1 MFKLI
6 FMKKIILSSLVILS
20 SISLF
25 AQNIATARN
34 AGIGQTVTVTGV
46 SSNGSELGSI
56 RYIQDG
62 TAAIPCYG
70 SNLSSVLKGDSITA
84 TGVLFDFNGLLEIS
98 PTNSFTN
105 HGPTTNNI
113 PLNIPITSAGEP
125 LEAQLIRIE
134 NVTFVQSGNLAA
146 GNSTI
151 QITDGTNTLD
161 VRINGTT
168 NIDGTPI
175 MAGPVTITGV
185 LGQFNANYQIVPRST
200 NDIVAYVAP
209 LNEINVKIN
218 GATVLNNG
226 SYIIGNTAINTI
238 TIENTGVQN
247 LSVTGA
253 SLTGINAADYTTNLN
268 TATIPGGANQNYTL
282 NFNPAG
288 PGSRYASI
296 SISNSD
302 LDENPYIINFIAV
315 GNDNLATEPTSNPS
329 SLTFSNVQAYTLAGA
344 YNDGVNAEK
353 YIVLWKNGG
362 AVTAVPTDGS
372 SYLRGDIIGDAK
384 VAYIGP
390 GTSFTPRG
398 IIANQSYHFAVFAFN
413 GPAGFEN
420 YKTTNATIGNTNS
433 TGLNI
438 GNYYAAINSS
448 APTFLTSLSNLINP
462 HTFVSYFNYKQTVMN
477 QFEVR
482 DTTNG
487 QSYVICAYSGERKVF
502 NDPFDW
508 TTQGYSREHSFCHSW
523 MPTFPAD
530 NPEMMEYCDQHNL
543 YPTNLQNANIPRS
556 NLPLMDITGN
566 VVFTYLDGRVGYNG
580 QQMVYEPKA
589 AQKGN
594 AARAIFYMA
603 TCYNGIS
610 GNNWKLPV
618 YQDQTSLK
626 NWHFADLPDNYEIA
640 RQEYIFSTQGNRNPY
655 VDSVNFACHVSFSNM
670 TYLDVDCNVGIEEKL
685 AMNFS
690 VFPVPSNGKVFA
702 QVNGLNITG
711 YVITDLLGKTVLQNN
726 LVSLPVLELDG
737 SQLKAGKYLME
748 VSTELGK
755 TNRSFIIE

>member
-1 MFKLI
+1 
-6 FMKKIILSSLVILS
+6 MKKIILSSLVILS

-70 SNLSSVLKGDSITA
+70 TNLSSVLKGDSITA

-98 PTNSFTN
+98 PTSSFTN

-146 GNSTI
+146 GNSTV

-175 MAGPVTITGV
+175 LAGPVTITGV

-247 LSVTGA
+247 LSVTAATLSGV
-253 SLTGINAADYTTNLN
+253 NAADYTTNLN
-268 TATIPGGANQNYTL
+268 TATIPGGANQNFTL

-302 LDENPYIINFIAV
+302 IDENPYIINFIAV

-420 YKTTNATIGNTNS
+420 YKTTNATIGNTSS

-438 GNYYAAINSS
+438 GNYYGAINSS
-448 APTFLTSLSNLINP
+448 SPTFLTNLSNLINP
-462 HTFVSYFNYKQTVMN
+462 HTVVSYFNYKQTVMN

-487 QSYVICAYSGERKVF
+487 QSYVTCAYTGERKVF

-508 TTQGYSREHSFCHSW
+508 STQGYSREHSYCHSW

-530 NPEMMEYCDQHNL
+530 NPELMEYSDQHNL
-543 YPTNLQNANIPRS
+543 YPTNLQNANTPRS

-566 VVFTYLDGRVGYNG
+566 VVFTYLEGSVGYNG
-580 QQMVYEPKA
+580 AQMVYEPRA

-610 GNNWKLPV
+610 GNNWSLPQ

-655 VDSVNFACHVSFSNM
+655 IDSVNFVCHVSFSNM
-670 TYLDVDCNVGIEEKL
+670 SYLDVDCNVGLEEQL

-702 QVNGLNITG
+702 QVNGLNIKG
-711 YVITDLLGKTVLQNN
+711 YVITDILGKTILQNN
-726 LVSLPVLELDG
+726 LLNAAVLELDG
-737 SQLKAGKYLME
+737 NQLQAGKYIIE

>member
-1 MFKLI
+1 
-6 FMKKIILSSLVILS
+6 MKKIILSLS
-20 SISLF
+20 IIASSTALF

-46 SSNGSELGSI
+46 SSNGAELGAI

-70 SNLSSVLKGDSITA
+70 NNLSSILKGDSITA

-125 LEAQLIRIE
+125 LEAQLVTIE
-134 NVTFVQSGNLAA
+134 NVTFVQSGTFAA
-146 GNSTI
+146 GNSTV
-151 QITDGTNTLD
+151 QISDGSNSMD

-168 NIDGTPI
+168 NIDGSAI
-175 MAGPVTITGV
+175 LAGPVTITGLV
-185 LGQFNANYQIVPRST
+185 GQFNTNYQLVPRST
-200 NDIVAYVAP
+200 SDIVAYVAP

-218 GATVLNNG
+218 GTTVLNNG
-226 SYIIGNTAINTI
+226 SYVIGNTASNTI
-238 TIENTGVQN
+238 TIENTGIQN
-247 LSVTGA
+247 LIVTGA
-253 SLTGINAADYTTNLN
+253 NLTGVNASDYTTTLGAG
-268 TATIPGGANQNYTL
+268 TVAAGGSQNYNLT
-282 NFNPAG
+282 FNPTG
-288 PGSRYASI
+288 PGSRYAAI
-296 SISNSD
+296 SIANSD
-302 LDENPYIINFIAV
+302 LDENPYLINFIAV

-362 AVTAVPTDGS
+362 AITAVPTDGS

-420 YKTTNATIGNTNS
+420 YKTTNAAIGNSSS

-438 GNYYAAINSS
+438 GNYYASMNSS

-462 HTFVSYFNYKQTVMN
+462 HTVISYFNYKQTVMN

-487 QSYVICAYSGERKVF
+487 QSFVICAYSGERKVF

-508 TTQGYSREHSFCHSW
+508 TTQGYSREHSYCHSW

-530 NPEMMEYCDQHNL
+530 NPEMMEYCDQHNV
-543 YPTNLQNANIPRS
+543 YPTNLQNANTPRS

-566 VVFTYLDGRVGYNG
+566 VVFTYLEGSVGYNG
-580 QQMVYEPKA
+580 AQMVYEPRA
-589 AQKGN
+589 SQKGN

-655 VDSVNFACHVSFSNM
+655 IDSVNFVCHVSFSNM
-670 TYLDVDCNVGIEEKL
+670 TYLAVDCNVGLEEKL

-702 QVNGLNITG
+702 QVNGLNIIE
-711 YVITDLLGKTVLQNN
+711 YSVTDLLGRIVFKNKSVN
-726 LVSLPVLELDG
+726 LPVLELDG
-737 SQLKAGKYLME
+737 QHLKSGKYLIE
-748 VSTELGK
+748 VTTELGMAK
-755 TNRSFIIE
+755 SSFIID

>member
-1 MFKLI
+1 
-6 FMKKIILSSLVILS
+6 MKKIILSSFVIFS

-25 AQNIATARN
+25 GQNIATARN

-70 SNLSSVLKGDSITA
+70 SNLSSVLNGDSITA

-105 HGPTTNNI
+105 HGQTTQNT

-146 GNSTI
+146 GSSTV

-226 SYIIGNTAINTI
+226 SYIIGNTAINSI

-247 LSVTGA
+247 LSVTAATLSGV
-253 SLTGINAADYTTNLN
+253 NAADYTTNLN
-268 TATIPGGANQNYTL
+268 TATIPGGANQNFTL

-302 LDENPYIINFIAV
+302 IDENPYLINFIAV
-315 GNDNLATEPTSNPS
+315 GNDNLATEPSTNPNG
-329 SLTFSNVQAYTLAGA
+329 LTFSNVQAYTLAGA

-362 AVTAVPTDGS
+362 AITAVPTDGS

-420 YKTTNATIGNTNS
+420 YKTTGPAIGNTSS
-433 TGLNI
+433 TGLAI
-438 GNYYAAINSS
+438 GNYYAAMNSS
-448 APTFLTSLSNLINP
+448 SPTFLSSLSNLINP
-462 HTFVSYFNYKQTVMN
+462 HTVISYFNYKQTVMN

-487 QSYVICAYSGERKVF
+487 QSFVICAYSGERKVF

-508 TTQGYSREHSFCHSW
+508 TTQGYSREHSYCHSW

-530 NPEMMEYCDQHNL
+530 NPELMEYSDQHNL
-543 YPTNLQNANIPRS
+543 YPTNLQNANTPRS

-566 VVFTYLDGRVGYNG
+566 VVFTYLEGRVGYNG

-603 TCYNGIS
+603 TCYNGVS
-610 GNNWKLPV
+610 GNNWSFPA

-640 RQEYIFSTQGNRNPY
+640 RQEYIFSTQGNRNPFI
-655 VDSVNFACHVSFSNM
+655 DSVNYACHVNFSNM
-670 TYLDVDCNVGIEEKL
+670 TYLSVDCNVGLEEQL

-711 YVITDLLGKTVLQNN
+711 YVVTDILGKTILQNN
-726 LVSLPVLELDG
+726 MLNAAVLELDG
-737 SQLKAGKYLME
+737 NQLKAGKYIIE

>member
-1 MFKLI
+1 
-6 FMKKIILSSLVILS
+6 MKKIILSSLVILS

-253 SLTGINAADYTTNLN
+253 SLTGINTADYTTNLN

-748 VSTELGK
+748 VNTELGK
-755 TNRSFIIE
+755 ARSSFIIE

>member
-1 MFKLI
+1 
-6 FMKKIILSSLVILS
+6 MKKIILSSLVIFS

-62 TAAIPCYG
+62 SAAIPCYG
-70 SNLSSVLKGDSITA
+70 TNLSSVLKGDSITA

-98 PTNSFTN
+98 PTSSFTN
-105 HGPTTNNI
+105 HGPTTQNI

-134 NVTFVQSGNLAA
+134 NVTFVQSGSFAA
-146 GNSTI
+146 GNSTV

-168 NIDGTPI
+168 NIDGSAI
-175 MAGPVTITGV
+175 LAGPVTITGV
-185 LGQFNANYQIVPRST
+185 LGQFNTSYQIVPRST

-226 SYIIGNTAINTI
+226 SYIIGNTVINSI

-253 SLTGINAADYTTNLN
+253 NLAGVNAADYTTNLN
-268 TATIPGGANQNYTL
+268 TATIPGGGNQNFTL
-282 NFNPAG
+282 NFNPTG

-302 LDENPYIINFIAV
+302 LDENPYLINFIAV

-329 SLTFSNVQAYTLAGA
+329 SLTFSNVQAYTLAGT

-353 YIVLWKNGG
+353 YIVLWKNGS
-362 AVTAVPTDGS
+362 AVTAVPTDGT

-413 GPAGFEN
+413 GPAGFQN
-420 YKTTNATIGNTNS
+420 YKTTNAAIGNTSS

-438 GNYYAAINSS
+438 GNYYGAINSS
-448 APTFLTSLSNLINP
+448 SPTFLTNLSNLINP
-462 HTFVSYFNYKQTVMN
+462 HTVVSYFNYKQTVMN

-508 TTQGYSREHSFCHSW
+508 STQGYSREHSFCHSW

-530 NPEMMEYCDQHNL
+530 SPELMEYNDQHNL
-543 YPTNLQNANIPRS
+543 YPTNLQNANTPRS

-566 VVFTYLDGRVGYNG
+566 VVFNYLEGSVGYNG
-580 QQMVYEPKA
+580 AQMVYEPRA
-589 AQKGN
+589 SQKGN

-610 GNNWKLPV
+610 GNNWSLPA

-655 VDSVNFACHVSFSNM
+655 IDSVNYACHVSFSNM
-670 TYLDVDCNVGIEEKL
+670 TYLAVDCNVGLEEKL

-711 YVITDLLGKTVLQNN
+711 YVITDILGKTVLQNN

-748 VSTELGK
+748 VNTELGK
-755 TNRSFIIE
+755 ARSSFIIE

>member
-1 MFKLI
+1 
-6 FMKKIILSSLVILS
+6 MKKIILSSLVILS

-70 SNLSSVLKGDSITA
+70 TNLSSVLKGDSITA

-98 PTNSFTN
+98 PTSSFTN

-146 GNSTI
+146 GNSTV

-175 MAGPVTITGV
+175 LAGPVTITGV

-247 LSVTGA
+247 LSVTAATLSGV
-253 SLTGINAADYTTNLN
+253 NAADYTTNLN
-268 TATIPGGANQNYTL
+268 TATIPGGANQNFTL

-302 LDENPYIINFIAV
+302 IDENPYIINFIAV

-362 AVTAVPTDGS
+362 AITAVPTDGS

-420 YKTTNATIGNTNS
+420 YKTTNAAIGNTSS

-438 GNYYAAINSS
+438 GNYYASMNSS

-462 HTFVSYFNYKQTVMN
+462 HTVISYFNYKQTVMN

-487 QSYVICAYSGERKVF
+487 QSYVTCAYTGERKVF

-508 TTQGYSREHSFCHSW
+508 STQGYSREHSYCHSW

-530 NPEMMEYCDQHNL
+530 NPELMEYNDQHNL
-543 YPTNLQNANIPRS
+543 YPTNLQNANTPRS

-566 VVFTYLDGRVGYNG
+566 VVFTYLEGSVGYNG
-580 QQMVYEPKA
+580 AQMVYEPRA
-589 AQKGN
+589 SQKGN

-610 GNNWKLPV
+610 SNNWSLPQF
-618 YQDQTSLK
+618 QDQTSLK

-655 VDSVNFACHVSFSNM
+655 IDSVNFVCHVSFSNM
-670 TYLDVDCNVGIEEKL
+670 TYLAVDCNVGLEEQL

-711 YVITDLLGKTVLQNN
+711 YVVTDILGKTILQNN
-726 LVSLPVLELDG
+726 MLNAAVLELDG
-737 SQLKAGKYLME
+737 NQLKAGKYIIE

>member
-1 MFKLI
+1 
-6 FMKKIILSSLVILS
+6 MKKIILSSLVIFS

-46 SSNGSELGSI
+46 SNGSELGSI

-70 SNLSSVLKGDSITA
+70 TNLSSVLKGDSITA

-98 PTNSFTN
+98 PTSSFTN

-146 GNSTI
+146 GNSTV

-185 LGQFNANYQIVPRST
+185 LGQFNTSYQIVPRST

-247 LSVTGA
+247 LSITGTAITGA
-253 SLTGINAADYTTNLN
+253 NAADYTTNLN
-268 TATIPGGANQNYTL
+268 TATIPGGANQNFTL

-302 LDENPYIINFIAV
+302 IDENPYLINFIAV

-353 YIVLWKNGG
+353 YIVLWKNGS

-420 YKTTNATIGNTNS
+420 YKTTNATIGNTSS

-448 APTFLTSLSNLINP
+448 SPTFLTNLSNLINP
-462 HTFVSYFNYKQTVMN
+462 HTVVSYFNYKQTVMN

-508 TTQGYSREHSFCHSW
+508 STQGYSREHSFCHSW

-530 NPEMMEYCDQHNL
+530 NPELMEYCDQHNL
-543 YPTNLQNANIPRS
+543 YPTNLQNANTPRS

-566 VVFTYLDGRVGYNG
+566 VVFNYLEGSVGYNG
-580 QQMVYEPKA
+580 AQMVYEPRA
-589 AQKGN
+589 SQKGN

-610 GNNWKLPV
+610 GNNWSLPQ

-655 VDSVNFACHVSFSNM
+655 IDSVNFVCHVSFSNM
-670 TYLDVDCNVGIEEKL
+670 TYLDVDCNVGLEEQL

-711 YVITDLLGKTVLQNN
+711 YVITDILGKTILQNN
-726 LVSLPVLELDG
+726 MLNAAVLELDG
-737 SQLKAGKYLME
+737 NQLKAGKYIIE

>member
-1 MFKLI
+1 
-6 FMKKIILSSLVILS
+6 MKKIILSSLVIFS

-98 PTNSFTN
+98 PTSSFTN

-146 GNSTI
+146 GNSTV

-200 NDIVAYVAP
+200 NDIIAYVAP

-247 LSVTGA
+247 LSVTGTA
-253 SLTGINAADYTTNLN
+253 ISGTNAADYTTNLN
-268 TATIPGGANQNYTL
+268 TATIPGGANQNFTL
-282 NFNPAG
+282 NFNPTG
-288 PGSRYASI
+288 PGSRYAAI
-296 SISNSD
+296 SIANSD
-302 LDENPYIINFIAV
+302 LDENPYLINFIAV

-353 YIVLWKNGG
+353 YIVLWKNGS
-362 AVTAVPTDGS
+362 AVTAVPTDGT

-413 GPAGFEN
+413 GPAGFQN
-420 YKTTNATIGNTNS
+420 YKTTNATIGNTSS

-438 GNYYAAINSS
+438 GNYYASMNSS
-448 APTFLTSLSNLINP
+448 SPTFLTSLSNLINP
-462 HTFVSYFNYKQTVMN
+462 HTVVSYFNYKQTVMN

-487 QSYVICAYSGERKVF
+487 QSYVTCAYSGERKVF

-508 TTQGYSREHSFCHSW
+508 STQGYSREHSYCHSW

-530 NPEMMEYCDQHNL
+530 NPELMEYNDQHNL
-543 YPTNLQNANIPRS
+543 YPTNLQNANTPRS

-566 VVFTYLDGRVGYNG
+566 VVFNFLEGSVGYNG
-580 QQMVYEPKA
+580 AQMVYEPRA

-610 GNNWKLPV
+610 GNNWSLPQ

-655 VDSVNFACHVSFSNM
+655 IDSVNFVCHVSFSNM
-670 TYLDVDCNVGIEEKL
+670 SYLDVDCNVGLEEQL

-702 QVNGLNITG
+702 QVNGLNIKG
-711 YVITDLLGKTVLQNN
+711 YVITDILGKTILQNN
-726 LVSLPVLELDG
+726 LLNAAVLELDG
-737 SQLKAGKYLME
+737 NQLQAGKYIIE

>member
-1 MFKLI
+1 
-6 FMKKIILSSLVILS
+6 MKKIILSSLVILS

-25 AQNIATARN
+25 GQNIATARN

-70 SNLSSVLKGDSITA
+70 SNLSSVLNGDSITA

-105 HGPTTNNI
+105 HGQTTQNT

-146 GNSTI
+146 GSSTV

-226 SYIIGNTAINTI
+226 SYIIGNTAINSI

-247 LSVTGA
+247 LSVTAATLSGV
-253 SLTGINAADYTTNLN
+253 NAADYTTNLN
-268 TATIPGGANQNYTL
+268 TATIPGGANQNFTL

-302 LDENPYIINFIAV
+302 IDENPYLINFIAV
-315 GNDNLATEPTSNPS
+315 GNDNLATEPTTNPNG
-329 SLTFSNVQAYTLAGA
+329 LTFSNVQAYTLAGA

-362 AVTAVPTDGS
+362 AITAVPTDGS

-420 YKTTNATIGNTNS
+420 YKTTGPAIGNTSS
-433 TGLNI
+433 TGLAI
-438 GNYYAAINSS
+438 GNYYAAMNSS
-448 APTFLTSLSNLINP
+448 SPTFLSSLSNLINP
-462 HTFVSYFNYKQTVMN
+462 HTVISYFNYKQTVMN

-487 QSYVICAYSGERKVF
+487 QSFVICAYSGERKVF

-508 TTQGYSREHSFCHSW
+508 TTQGYSREHSYCHSW

-530 NPEMMEYCDQHNL
+530 NPELMEYSDQHNL
-543 YPTNLQNANIPRS
+543 YPTNLQNANTPRS

-566 VVFTYLDGRVGYNG
+566 VVFTYLEGSVGYNG
-580 QQMVYEPKA
+580 AQMVYEPRA
-589 AQKGN
+589 SQKGN

-610 GNNWKLPV
+610 GNNWSLPQ

-655 VDSVNFACHVSFSNM
+655 IDSVNFVCHVSFSNM
-670 TYLDVDCNVGIEEKL
+670 TYLAVDCNVGLEEQL

-711 YVITDLLGKTVLQNN
+711 YVVTDILGKTILQNN
-726 LVSLPVLELDG
+726 MLNAAVLELDG
-737 SQLKAGKYLME
+737 NQLKAGKYIIE

>member
-1 MFKLI
+1 
-6 FMKKIILSSLVILS
+6 MKKIILSSLVIFS

-62 TAAIPCYG
+62 SAAIPCYG
-70 SNLSSVLKGDSITA
+70 TNLSSVLKGDSITA

-98 PTNSFTN
+98 PTSSFTN
-105 HGPTTNNI
+105 HGPTTQNI

-134 NVTFVQSGNLAA
+134 NVTFVQSGSFAA
-146 GNSTI
+146 GNSTV

-168 NIDGTPI
+168 NIDGSAI
-175 MAGPVTITGV
+175 LAGPVTITGV
-185 LGQFNANYQIVPRST
+185 LGQFNTSYQIVPRST

-226 SYIIGNTAINTI
+226 SYIIGNTANNSI

-247 LSVTGA
+247 LSVTAATLSGV
-253 SLTGINAADYTTNLN
+253 NAADYTTNLN
-268 TATIPGGANQNYTL
+268 TATIPGGGNQNFTL

-302 LDENPYIINFIAV
+302 LDENPYLINFIAV

-329 SLTFSNVQAYTLAGA
+329 SLTFTNVQAYTIAGS
-344 YNDGVNAEK
+344 YTNGVNAEK

-420 YKTTNATIGNTNS
+420 YKTTNATIGNTSS

-438 GNYYAAINSS
+438 GNYYASMNSS

-462 HTFVSYFNYKQTVMN
+462 HTVVSYFNYKQTVMN

-508 TTQGYSREHSFCHSW
+508 STQGYSREHSFCHSW

-530 NPEMMEYCDQHNL
+530 NPELMEYCDQHNL
-543 YPTNLQNANIPRS
+543 YPTNLQNANTPRS

-566 VVFTYLDGRVGYNG
+566 VVFTYLEGSVGYNG
-580 QQMVYEPKA
+580 AQMVYEPRA
-589 AQKGN
+589 SQKGN

-610 GNNWKLPV
+610 GNNWSLPQ

-655 VDSVNFACHVSFSNM
+655 IDSVNFVCHVSFSNM
-670 TYLDVDCNVGIEEKL
+670 TYLDVDCNVGLEEQL

-711 YVITDLLGKTVLQNN
+711 YVITDILGKTILQNN
-726 LVSLPVLELDG
+726 MLNAAVLELDG
-737 SQLKAGKYLME
+737 NQLKAGKYIIE

>member
-1 MFKLI
+1 
-6 FMKKIILSSLVILS
+6 MKKIILSLS
-20 SISLF
+20 IIASSTALF

-46 SSNGSELGSI
+46 SSNGAELGAI

-70 SNLSSVLKGDSITA
+70 NNLSSILKGDSITA

-125 LEAQLIRIE
+125 LEAQLVTIE
-134 NVTFVQSGNLAA
+134 NVTFIQSGTFAA
-146 GNSTI
+146 GNSTV
-151 QITDGTNTLD
+151 QISDGSNSMD

-168 NIDGTPI
+168 NIDGSAI
-175 MAGPVTITGV
+175 LAGPVTITGLV
-185 LGQFNANYQIVPRST
+185 GQFNTNYQLVPRST
-200 NDIVAYVAP
+200 SDIVAYIAP

-218 GATVLNNG
+218 GTTVLTNG
-226 SYIIGNTAINTI
+226 SYVIGNTASNTI
-238 TIENTGVQN
+238 TIENTGIQN
-247 LSVTGA
+247 LIVTGA
-253 SLTGINAADYTTNLN
+253 NLTGVNASDYTTTLGAG
-268 TATIPGGANQNYTL
+268 TVAAGGSQNYNLT
-282 NFNPAG
+282 FNPTG
-288 PGSRYASI
+288 PGSRYAAI
-296 SISNSD
+296 SIANSD

-329 SLTFSNVQAYTLAGA
+329 NLTFSNVQAYTLAGA
-344 YNDGVNAEK
+344 YTQALNTEK
-353 YIVLWKNGG
+353 YVVLWKVGG
-362 AVTAVPTDGS
+362 AVTGTPLDGN
-372 SYLRGDIIGDAK
+372 SYKRGDVIGDAK

-390 GTSFTPRG
+390 GNSFTPRG

-420 YKTTNATIGNTNS
+420 YKTTGPAIGNASS
-433 TGLNI
+433 TGLAI
-438 GNYYAAINSS
+438 GNYYDAMNSS
-448 APTFLTSLSNLINP
+448 SPTFLSSLSNLINP
-462 HTFVSYFNYKQTVMN
+462 HTVISYFNYKQTVMN

-487 QSYVICAYSGERKVF
+487 QSFVICAYSGERKVF

-508 TTQGYSREHSFCHSW
+508 TTQGYSREHTYAHSW

-530 NPEMMEYCDQHNL
+530 NPELMEYNDQHNL
-543 YPTNLQNANIPRS
+543 YPTNLANANTPRS
-556 NLPLMDITGN
+556 NLPMMDITGN
-566 VVFTYLDGRVGYNG
+566 VVFTYLEGRVGYNG

-594 AARAIFYMA
+594 AARAMFYMA
-603 TCYNGIS
+603 TCYNGVN

-618 YQDQTSLK
+618 YQDQTVLK

-640 RQEYIFSTQGNRNPY
+640 RQEYIFGTQGNRNPY
-655 VDSVNFACHVSFSNM
+655 IDSVNYACNVNFSNM
-670 TYLDVDCNVGIEEKL
+670 TYLDVDCNLGLEEKL

-702 QVNGLNITG
+702 QVNGLNIIE
-711 YVITDLLGKTVLQNN
+711 YSVTDLLGRIVFKNKSVN
-726 LVSLPVLELDG
+726 LPVLELDG
-737 SQLKAGKYLME
+737 QHLKSGKYLIE
-748 VSTELGK
+748 VNTELGVAK
-755 TNRSFIIE
+755 SSFIID